1 MNEQTETEIAEQAV
15 AEVIA
20 DSVGFEGSQVAVPK
34 AVSTKDEEVADGE
47 VRRSKRSKKLFR
59 GVCLRSTDRS
69 RSLIPETRAA
79 LPP

>member
-47 VRRSKRSKKLFR
+47 VRRSKRSKKLSCRMKDNILFL
-59 GVCLRSTDRS
+59 VNNFF
-69 RSLIPETRAA
+69 
-79 LPP
+79 